1 MEQILDLPDY
11 ELTLSIVEDTS
22 VIFEQPDRPATSL
35 VFDPGRGVFSDSFAV
50 LGHDRDGTL
59 MHTQAVGFRDPEIS
73 LKRYIQSSF
82 LDYRP
87 SDYPLHA
94 LRCRMDLPEAFAFMQ
109 GSFAY
114 QGELWMRP
122 GRGGRQGLGLA
133 RKLTNFAMMHALE
146 RWDYDVIWAVVS
158 EKKIRARFPQRAGY
172 LHNNGPAFTWS
183 AGEQSLEEYVV
194 WALAEEV
201 PNYSKDMRCDGVGS
215 VKTASLPRESSGT
228 VMRL

>member
-1 MEQILDLPDY
+1 MQQTLDLPDY

-22 VIFEQPDRPATSL
+22 VLFQQPDRPATSL
-35 VFDPGRGVFSDSFAV
+35 VFDPARGVFEDSFAV
-50 LGHDRDGTL
+50 LGYDADGTL
-59 MHTQAVGFRDPEIS
+59 MHTQAVGFCDPEVS
-73 LKRYIQSSF
+73 LRRYLRSTF

-87 SDYPLHA
+87 ADYPLHE
-94 LRCRMDLPEAFAFMQ
+94 LSCGLDLPDPFAFMR

-172 LHNNGPAFTWS
+172 PHHNGPAFHWK
-183 AGEQSLEEYVV
+183 AGEKSLEEYIV

-201 PNYSKDMRCDGVGS
+201 PNYSKDILCEGVGS
-215 VKTASLPRESSGT
+215 VNTASLPRESSGT